1 MNATEIT
8 CVCEIIIIR
17 RRKKKNRRFW
27 VHPVVSQRLCN
38 GQFYKLYE
46 SLTEHPQ
53 KFFRYFRMSYTNLNK
68 LLAVFGDCIAHQNT
82 HMRLAVPVPE
92 RLAVTLR

>member
-17 RRKKKNRRFW
+17 RRKKKNR
-27 VHPVVSQRLCN
+27 CN
-38 GQFYKLYE
+38 GQFYKLFE

-68 LLAVFGDCIAHQNT
+68 LLAVFGDRIGHQNT

-92 RLAVTLR
+92 RLAVTFR